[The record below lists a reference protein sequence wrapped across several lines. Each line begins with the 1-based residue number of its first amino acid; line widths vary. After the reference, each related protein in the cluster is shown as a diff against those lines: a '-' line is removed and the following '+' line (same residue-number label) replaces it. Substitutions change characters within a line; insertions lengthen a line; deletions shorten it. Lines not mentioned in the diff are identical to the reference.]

1 MKIKN
6 YKIPIFIILLFLCAI
21 SFTRCDLQQ
30 KATPDQPI
38 EKEYP
43 FDQSKEVYEIINCTL
58 KQLVPKSKLAHPTVL
73 VHHQLL
79 VADFE
84 LIQEF
89 VQKGGSELLFKLNSN
104 FAQPMPISMRKLK
117 SFGNVQVLETF
128 PLTTAEI
135 DNNIGGA
142 IYSRI
147 VFNKEKTEA
156 AFIFDFSHL
165 HQKKG
170 RVFCAV
176 HMVKS
181 NTKWKL
187 GSKVCIEN
195 SSKMLIERYD

>member
-1 MKIKN
+1 MK
-6 YKIPIFIILLFLCAI
+6 LLNRTSCFLVLI
-21 SFTRCDLQQ
+21 SLVGCQENPQDKKT
-30 KATPDQPI
+30 TSVQPI
-38 EKEYP
+38 EEEFP

-58 KQLVPKSKLAHPTVL
+58 KQLVPKSNLKHPTVL

-79 VADFE
+79 VADHE

-89 VQKGGSELLFKLNSN
+89 VQKGGSDLLFKLNSN
-104 FAQPMPISMRKLK
+104 FAQPMPISTRKLK

-128 PLTTAEI
+128 SLTTAELE
-135 DNNIGGA
+135 NNIGGA

-181 NTKWKL
+181 NNKWKL
-187 GSKVCIEN
+187 GSKVCLEN

>member
-1 MKIKN
+1 MKNLILINCLLLLISLVGCKE
-6 YKIPIFIILLFLCAI
+6 IPQDKKTT
-21 SFTRCDLQQ
+21 SV
-30 KATPDQPI
+30 QPI
-38 EKEYP
+38 EEEFP

-58 KQLVPKSKLAHPTVL
+58 KQLVPKSNLKHPTVL

-79 VADFE
+79 VADHE

-89 VQKGGSELLFKLNSN
+89 VQKGGSDLLFKLNSN
-104 FAQPMPISMRKLK
+104 FAQSMPISTRKLK

-128 PLTTAEI
+128 PLTTAELE
-135 DNNIGGA
+135 NNIGGA

-147 VFNKEKTEA
+147 MFNKEKTEA

-181 NTKWKL
+181 NNKWKL
-187 GSKVCIEN
+187 GSKVCLEN

>member
-1 MKIKN
+1 MKQKN
-6 YKIPIFIILLFLCAI
+6 YKIPFFIFLLLLCAI
-21 SFTRCDLQQ
+21 SFTRCNLKQ
-30 KATPDQPI
+30 KPTPVQPI
-38 EKEYP
+38 EKEHPY
-43 FDQSKEVYEIINCTL
+43 DQNKEVYEIINCTL
-58 KQLVPKSKLAHPTVL
+58 EELVPKSNLKHPTVL

-128 PLTTAEI
+128 PLTTAELE
-135 DNNIGGA
+135 NNIGGA

-181 NTKWKL
+181 NKKWKL
-187 GSKVCIEN
+187 ASKVCLEN
-195 SSKMLIERYD
+195 SSKMLIESYE